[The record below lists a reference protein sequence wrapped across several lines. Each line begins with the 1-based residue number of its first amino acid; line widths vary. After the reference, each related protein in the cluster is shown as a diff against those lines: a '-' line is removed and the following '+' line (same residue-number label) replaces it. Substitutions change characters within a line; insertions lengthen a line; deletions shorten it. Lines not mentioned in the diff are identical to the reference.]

1 MTAKIV
7 EDLADGGLAGL
18 DTRQGLRIGGK
29 VGKAILSK
37 IDDKM
42 IKKAA
47 DDIFPTDDYKYD
59 AELVVDALV
68 ENNPKLFKN
77 LLADDLDDAL
87 RSELYGLA
95 VSETG
100 TRAAMK
106 IKAGKMERPLFD
118 ENGKLNKDA
127 VLADASKYDGLD
139 GRKLPTE
146 KEGMKMAKNMSD
158 EEFEVRGQFPS
169 MSDDMI
175 KSSLNNKRVTPRFQ
189 LNVEKAVSEL
199 KYPKRGSNKNCS
211 TYQATN
217 RN

>member
-1 MTAKIV
+1 
-7 EDLADGGLAGL
+7 
-18 DTRQGLRIGGK
+18 
-29 VGKAILSK
+29 
-37 IDDKM
+37 M

-59 AELVVDALV
+59 AEMVVEALV
-68 ENNPKLFKN
+68 ENNPKIFKN

-127 VLADASKYDGLD
+127 VLADATEFSGLD
-139 GRKLPTE
+139 GRQAPI
-146 KEGMKMAKNMSD
+146 
-158 EEFEVRGQFPS
+158 PS
-169 MSDDMI
+169 
-175 KSSLNNKRVTPRFQ
+175 FQ

-199 KYPKRGSNKNCS
+199 NIPRAEAIRIASLPSDQQKLALQKYMDTDMAQRTELMNYSPKTFDAAKGGLAKILEL
-211 TYQATN
+211 
-217 RN
+217 